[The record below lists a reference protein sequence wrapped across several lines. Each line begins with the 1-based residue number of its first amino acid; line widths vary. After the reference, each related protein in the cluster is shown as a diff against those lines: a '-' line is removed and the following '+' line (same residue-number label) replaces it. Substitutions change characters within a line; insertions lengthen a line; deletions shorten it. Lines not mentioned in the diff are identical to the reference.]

1 MSFGYSIKE
10 GFAGFGRTKL
20 ASATSTF
27 SLFIAVLLAGFLARG
42 GYALYTLAVD
52 LTDEVQ
58 MEIFLAPIS
67 EERTQDFGDYLDEQ
81 PWVESIDFTSKEA
94 ASARFEQEFGEGFG
108 SEALAD
114 LDFLPASFTL
124 ILTPDISIDEVQ
136 QQVKRLQEF
145 QEVDDIAFNAALYQQ
160 LRSRVDQSLW
170 VGLSVASVILIASIW
185 LVFNTIRL
193 TIYAKRDTI
202 KAMKLVGA
210 TNAFIRRPFV
220 IEGVLQGWI
229 GSIVAFGVLD
239 ALFRWG
245 VPLAI
250 PQMGVLA
257 WPLGAWYYLAAGMF
271 LLGTLIGLLGS
282 TMASHRFIRLA

>member
-1 MSFGYSIKE
+1 MSLGYSIKE

-27 SLFIAVLLAGFLARG
+27 SLFIAVLLAGFLTRG
-42 GYALYTLAVD
+42 GYALYSLALD

-58 MEIFLAPIS
+58 MEIFFAPIS
-67 EERTQDFGDYLDEQ
+67 DDRIQEFGDYIEEQ
-81 PWVESIDFTSKEA
+81 PWVESIIFTSKET
-94 ASARFEQEFGEGFG
+94 ASERFRAEFGDGFG
-108 SEALAD
+108 SEALAE
-114 LDFLPASFTL
+114 LDFLPASYTVTM
-124 ILTPDISIDEVQ
+124 TPDTPIEEIQ
-136 QQVKRLQEF
+136 RQVERLEGF

-160 LRSRVDQSLW
+160 LRSRVDQSIW
-170 VGLSVASVILIASIW
+170 VGISVASVILLASIW

-229 GSIVAFGVLD
+229 GSVLAFGLLD
-239 ALFRWG
+239 ALFRWA

-250 PQMGVLA
+250 PQMGIIP
-257 WPLGAWYYLAAGMF
+257 WPLGAWYYLAASML

-282 TMASHRFIRLA
+282 TIASHRFIRLA

>member
-1 MSFGYSIKE
+1 M
-10 GFAGFGRTKL
+10 
-20 ASATSTF
+20 
-27 SLFIAVLLAGFLARG
+27 
-42 GYALYTLAVD
+42 
-52 LTDEVQ
+52 
-58 MEIFLAPIS
+58 
-67 EERTQDFGDYLDEQ
+67 
-81 PWVESIDFTSKEA
+81 
-94 ASARFEQEFGEGFG
+94 
-108 SEALAD
+108 
-114 LDFLPASFTL
+114 
-124 ILTPDISIDEVQ
+124 ILTPDIPIDEVQ
-136 QQVKRLQEF
+136 QQVERLQEF

>member
-1 MSFGYSIKE
+1 MSLGYSIKE

-27 SLFIAVLLAGFLARG
+27 SLFIAVLLAGFLTRG
-42 GYALYTLAVD
+42 GYALYSLALN

-58 MEIFLAPIS
+58 MEIFFAPIS
-67 EERTQDFGDYLDEQ
+67 DDRIQEFGDYIEEQ
-81 PWVESIDFTSKEA
+81 PWVESIIFTSKET
-94 ASARFEQEFGEGFG
+94 ASERFRAEFGDGFG
-108 SEALAD
+108 SEALAE
-114 LDFLPASFTL
+114 LDFLPASYTVTM
-124 ILTPDISIDEVQ
+124 TPDTPIEEIQ
-136 QQVKRLQEF
+136 RQVERLEGF

-160 LRSRVDQSLW
+160 LRSRVDQSIW
-170 VGLSVASVILIASIW
+170 VGISVASVILLASIW

-229 GSIVAFGVLD
+229 GSVLAFGLLD
-239 ALFRWG
+239 ALFRWA

-250 PQMGVLA
+250 PQMGIIP
-257 WPLGAWYYLAAGMF
+257 WPLGAWYYLAASMF

-282 TMASHRFIRLA
+282 TIASHRFIRLA

>member
-1 MSFGYSIKE
+1 MSLGYSIKE

-27 SLFIAVLLAGFLARG
+27 SLFIAVLLAGFLTRG
-42 GYALYTLAVD
+42 GYALYSLALD

-58 MEIFLAPIS
+58 MEIFFAPIS
-67 EERTQDFGDYLDEQ
+67 DDRIQEFGDYIEEQ
-81 PWVESIDFTSKEA
+81 PWVESIIFTSKET
-94 ASARFEQEFGEGFG
+94 ASERFRAEFGDGFG
-108 SEALAD
+108 SEALAE
-114 LDFLPASFTL
+114 LDFLPASYTVTM
-124 ILTPDISIDEVQ
+124 TPDTPIEEIQ
-136 QQVKRLQEF
+136 RQVERLEGF

-160 LRSRVDQSLW
+160 LRSRVDQSIW
-170 VGLSVASVILIASIW
+170 VGISVASVILLASIW

-229 GSIVAFGVLD
+229 GSVLAFGLLD
-239 ALFRWG
+239 ALFRWA

-250 PQMGVLA
+250 PQMGIIP
-257 WPLGAWYYLAAGMF
+257 WPLGAWYYLAASMF

-282 TMASHRFIRLA
+282 TIASHRFIRLA